1 MKNSHDDAKLN
12 SLMGKNVRVTFFE
25 GTQSV
30 GKLERDFDGKYR
42 VDNWRFRKSH
52 IKKIEVL
59 GE

>member
-30 GKLERDFDGKYR
+30 GKLEREFDWKYR
-42 VDNWRFRKSH
+42 FDNCRFRKIH
-52 IKKIEVL
+52 IKKIEFL
-59 GE
+59 D

>member
-1 MKNSHDDAKLN
+1 MKDSHDDAKLN

-52 IKKIEVL
+52 IKKIEVID
-59 GE
+59 E